1 MTGNGH
7 GASTTKPAH
16 ASAAKS
22 AHASTTKSTHAAA
35 TTKSA
40 MPCLGG
46 IGKNGRR

>member
-16 ASAAKS
+16 AS
-22 AHASTTKSTHAAA
+22 TTKSAHAAA